1 MIASTLEFLYEFFGV
16 EEGTKEA
23 EQFLKD
29 MPFFG
34 EALGDTYGFGLTS
47 YHIDSQNKN
56 NPAIT
61 FYYDVPLD
69 VDYSINSSLDLIEE
83 YLIQEGFVKN
93 SAGEFNKG
101 NIWVAPVDQNL
112 DFIIY
117 VWKK

>member
-1 MIASTLEFLYEFFGV
+1 
-16 EEGTKEA
+16 
-23 EQFLKD
+23 

-34 EALGDTYGFGLTS
+34 EALGDSYGFGLTS
-47 YHIDSQNKN
+47 YHIDSQNRN

-69 VDYSINSSLDLIEE
+69 VDYSINSSLELIEE
-83 YLIQEGFVKN
+83 FLLEEGFVKN

-117 VWKK
+117 VWKR